1 MSIIRVAST
10 DSLTVFDLVMLV
22 EINDRTGINATDK
35 TNNYFFVRSLL
46 AQHLK

>member
-35 TNNYFFVRSLL
+35 TIITSLSDPFWPST
-46 AQHLK
+46 